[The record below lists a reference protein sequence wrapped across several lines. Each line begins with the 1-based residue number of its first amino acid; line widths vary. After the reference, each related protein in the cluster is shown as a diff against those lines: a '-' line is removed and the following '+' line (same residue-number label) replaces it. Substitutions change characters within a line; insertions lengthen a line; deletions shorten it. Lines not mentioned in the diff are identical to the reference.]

1 MRKEELL
8 NHVAEDLLIQSCFE
22 LGARV
27 IKIDKVMDIL
37 SKYLEDE
44 EKIAETDRQIF

>member
-1 MRKEELL
+1 MCKEELL

-27 IKIDKVMDIL
+27 IRIDKVMDIL

-44 EKIAETDRQIF
+44 EKITDAN